1 MPYNKKKEFICK
13 TRNHSEAKATW
24 FQMNQQQQGA
34 IFAKQREKNVLSN
47 RKKQKEQEEHA
58 YQIRNITK
66 TNEHFKP
73 TKKKRPKEC
82 VCQIGEL
89 YFQTKRIEKSLILP
103 NSVWGTSQQQE
114 GHNRCSGRMRRIKYV
129 PRFLH

>member
-13 TRNHSEAKATW
+13 TRNHCEAKATW

-34 IFAKQREKNVLSN
+34 IFETTREKCII
-47 RKKQKEQEEHA
+47 KQEEIEGA
-58 YQIRNITK
+58 RGTCLPNKKYNK
-66 TNEHFKP
+66 KNEHFKP

-103 NSVWGTSQQQE
+103 NSVWGTSQQQQ